1 MRGHRDGC
9 FCLAV
14 SESESDT
21 CGLLRDLD
29 SSIGV
34 PSGPE
39 GAGGG
44 RSVLEAVSWVSV
56 VIVASLAGGVVSV
69 DNCRSGAG
77 CTGFESCSISVEV
90 VGVSLGVVSGS
101 ERGGGRGGGQVNR

>member
-1 MRGHRDGC
+1 MLGRRDGC
-9 FCLAV
+9 ICLAV

-21 CGLLRDLD
+21 CGRFRDLN

-44 RSVLEAVSWVSV
+44 RSVLEAVSWVSGV
-56 VIVASLAGGVVSV
+56 VVASLAGGVVSV

-77 CTGFESCSISVEV
+77 CTEFESCSISVEV
-90 VGVSLGVVSGS
+90 VGVSSGAVSGS
-101 ERGGGRGGGQVNR
+101 